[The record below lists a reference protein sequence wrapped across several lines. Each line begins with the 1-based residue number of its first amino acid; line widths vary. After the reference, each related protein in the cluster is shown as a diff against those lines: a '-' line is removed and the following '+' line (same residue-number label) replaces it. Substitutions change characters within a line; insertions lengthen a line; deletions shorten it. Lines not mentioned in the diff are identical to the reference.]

1 MNALKKIWLGSFLFL
16 TALPAHAVVEPIT
29 PKEAFDLDAA
39 GKAVIIDVRE
49 MGEVKET
56 GIAKPAAW
64 FPKSEVDAQSDLY
77 KAFVKKGDK
86 SKPLVFYCRSGK
98 RAAVVGEHFQK
109 IGFKTRNMGALSD
122 WIDAGL
128 PVVPFEQRR

>member
-1 MNALKKIWLGSFLFL
+1 MKPFATIWVGSLFFLISNLGY
-16 TALPAHAVVEPIT
+16 AVESIT
-29 PKEAFDLDAA
+29 PKEAAELDTA

-49 MGEVKET
+49 MDEVKET

-86 SKPLVFYCRSGK
+86 QKPLIFYCRSGK
-98 RAAVVGEHFQK
+98 RAGIVAEHFQK
-109 IGFKTRNMGALSD
+109 IGFKVRNMGALTD
-122 WIDAGL
+122 WADAGL